1 MALRF
6 HIALNNSIQ
15 HSNARTDNKHTTP
28 VTIVNIAN
36 QLNYLFIN
44 ILPLVEV
51 SLDSNLETRYK
62 DL

>member
-1 MALRF
+1 MREL
-6 HIALNNSIQ
+6 IIITQLVSQ
-15 HSNARTDNKHTTP
+15 L
-28 VTIVNIAN
+28 IVNKAN

-51 SLDSNLETRYK
+51 SLDSNLETRYN